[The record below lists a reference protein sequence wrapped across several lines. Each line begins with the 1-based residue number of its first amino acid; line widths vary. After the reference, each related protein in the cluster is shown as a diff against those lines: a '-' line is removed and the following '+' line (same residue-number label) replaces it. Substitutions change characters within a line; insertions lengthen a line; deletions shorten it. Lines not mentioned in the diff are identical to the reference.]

1 MDINYNSILHYI
13 LLILVDE
20 MKKEVHFILMIWVIY
35 LCTKMSSATLFCID
49 LYIQTRTFM
58 HICQIILLLWI
69 EEMMSEQNIQN
80 INQMIRIYWRKFYAI
95 WNVFMKLSYTVP
107 SHFMKYLVKNLWT
120 PAVICCV
127 QNITISILH
136 IHQILKFEWD
146 HFKGQ
151 LFILNISFT

>member
-1 MDINYNSILHYI
+1 
-13 LLILVDE
+13 
-20 MKKEVHFILMIWVIY
+20 MIWVIY

-80 INQMIRIYWRKFYAI
+80 INQMIRIYRRKNYAI
-95 WNVFMKLSYTVP
+95 WNDFMKLSYTVP
-107 SHFMKYLVKNLWT
+107 SYFMKYLVKNLWT

-127 QNITISILH
+127 PNITISYSSNIEIWMRSFQRPTFYFSNQGCSDTNCYTHSFNNELR
-136 IHQILKFEWD
+136 
-146 HFKGQ
+146 FKI
-151 LFILNISFT
+151 FFH